1 MSCTHKSL
9 KLRMQQVFSL
19 KLSKILMFTCK
30 RIPPQTPP
38 QAKLMRQ
45 SSRGNFL
52 RRTSTALARGCVC
65 AFKNWELRISWHK
78 LDKVVLF
85 FFVGAYDWFLKRS
98 NSFLC
103 YGLSLRCLYFVGTL
117 PACTYVV
124 HILEGNGYI
133 TGGGPEGSN
142 VLITWKYVLAY
153 VIILLFSHRNSVR
166 WAFKLQ

>member
-1 MSCTHKSL
+1 
-9 KLRMQQVFSL
+9 
-19 KLSKILMFTCK
+19 MFTCK

-103 YGLSLRCLYFVGTL
+103 YGLSLRCLYFVGT
-117 PACTYVV
+117 
-124 HILEGNGYI
+124 
-133 TGGGPEGSN
+133 
-142 VLITWKYVLAY
+142 VLCLHVCCSHPRREWLHHGWGTSRIKCFNNLKIHAHPS
-153 VIILLFSHRNSVR
+153 LFSVFSQNRSLIFFFYN
-166 WAFKLQ
+166 FLNEKLQKKKVLKQYSMEKIL